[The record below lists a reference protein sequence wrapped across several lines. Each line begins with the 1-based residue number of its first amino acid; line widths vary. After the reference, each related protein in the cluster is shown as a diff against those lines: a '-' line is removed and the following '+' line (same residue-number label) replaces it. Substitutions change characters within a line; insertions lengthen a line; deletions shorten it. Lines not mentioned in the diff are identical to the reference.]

1 VIETLLS
8 EGYNVQL
15 KHMSDESQAT
25 LGNVSLKT
33 TDGVTLSTFPG
44 FQGNRF
50 VRDMPRNAAKLV
62 AEALCKL
69 EEAIPTLPAPTGGA
83 PSECAGQSMCC
94 PDKSAAEKAECC
106 GKKLGEEAAA
116 EMMPARMKAAAGR
129 KAAEGSGGCTTK
141 GGCAEGECG
150 FSMVQL
156 VLVGLVLV
164 LAAGRPLP
172 LLLEHAGQRGHRRA
186 RRQGAA
192 RGCGRGRCQD
202 GARGSA
208 GGGSG
213 GGGPRVRPLPTRVRP
228 LPTRVRPLPTRVRP
242 LPTRVRPLPT
252 RVRPLPTRV
261 RPLPTR
267 GSDRDIASVVQG
279 GWRTV

>member
-116 EMMPARMKAAAGR
+116 GEMMPARMKAAAGR

-164 LAAGRPLP
+164 LAAGLYHYFSSMQASEATAVLADKVLP
-172 LLLEHAGQRGHRRA
+172 EGVVE
-186 RRQGAA
+186 GAA
-192 RGCGRGRCQD
+192 KM
-202 GARGSA
+202 AHEA
-208 GGGSG
+208 
-213 GGGPRVRPLPTRVRP
+213 
-228 LPTRVRPLPTRVRP
+228 
-242 LPTRVRPLPT
+242 
-252 RVRPLPTRV
+252 
-261 RPLPTR
+261 
-267 GSDRDIASVVQG
+267 VQG
-279 GWRTV
+279 VAQAAEAPE

>member
-1 VIETLLS
+1 MIETLLS

-15 KHMSDESQAT
+15 KHSPDESQAT

-69 EEAIPTLPAPTGGA
+69 EEATPTLPAPSGSPTGGA
-83 PSECAGQSMCC
+83 PSECAAQSTCC

-106 GKKLGEEAAA
+106 GKKFGEEAAV
-116 EMMPARMKAAAGR
+116 EEMPARMKAAAER
-129 KAAEGSGGCTTK
+129 KAAEGGGCCTKEGGCAKAEAKSKGKSEGKSEGKSSGGCCAK
-141 GGCAEGECG
+141 MGGCADGECC

-164 LAAGRPLP
+164 LAAGLYHYFSSMQTSDATVPADKVLP
-172 LLLEHAGQRGHRRA
+172 EGLVE
-186 RRQGAA
+186 GAA
-192 RGCGRGRCQD
+192 KV
-202 GARGSA
+202 AHEA
-208 GGGSG
+208 
-213 GGGPRVRPLPTRVRP
+213 
-228 LPTRVRPLPTRVRP
+228 
-242 LPTRVRPLPT
+242 
-252 RVRPLPTRV
+252 
-261 RPLPTR
+261 
-267 GSDRDIASVVQG
+267 VQG
-279 GWRTV
+279 VAQAAEAAESVTEAVASEAA